1 MDVNGVLGKLSYAN
15 KYDNSTVEKVA
26 EVNNETNN
34 QTNNQIENAEASSIE
49 KNDEKQDITKDNSN
63 KSNNEKD
70 INKTIDKLNKLLE
83 KDQTHAEYSYYKELN
98 RSFIKIVDDK
108 TKKVV
113 MEFPSEKLLDSI
125 SSLLEN
131 AGIIDEKA

>member
-1 MDVNGVLGKLSYAN
+1 MDVNGVLNNFSYAN
-15 KYDNSTVEKVA
+15 EYNNSTVEKVNA
-26 EVNNETNN
+26 TTNETNN
-34 QTNNQIENAEASSIE
+34 QIKNTESSSIE
-49 KNDEKQDITKDNSN
+49 KNNEQQDTTKDNSD

-83 KDQTHAEYSYYKELN
+83 KEQTHAEYSYYKELN
-98 RSFIKIVDDK
+98 RSVIKIVDDK

-131 AGIIDEKA
+131 AGVIDKKA